1 MAKFVLVILV
11 VVFVAL
17 YGYRQRNQ
25 PIDSRQ
31 ALEAGIQSAKKQHN
45 LSSDEEQLLRLQLAI
60 VDHMTHSRGEPPNSL
75 NDLIPKYFTSIP
87 TNPATGKPYEYERDG
102 KRYRLAGMATGRGT
116 QVASAGGG
124 TAPAGGAPDRKTA
137 GTSELEKQL
146 DFINPNTIVPE
157 TFTYDSA
164 GKRDPYMPFDFSSRA
179 AKEGLSPLEQYT
191 LGQLRVTAVLGDS
204 KGGMKAIIEDQS
216 GKGYS
221 VAVGTKVGTNNGV
234 IVEILKDTIRVLET
248 QQDFTGK
255 EVQRVEEMKIA
266 PQAGGKGMSEA
277 EKAKKAREKKAARKK

>member
-31 ALEAGIQSAKKQHN
+31 AIEAGIQSAKKQHN
-45 LSSDEEQLLRLQLAI
+45 LSNDEEQLLRLQLAI
-60 VDHMTHSRGEPPNSL
+60 VDHMTHSHGDPPNTL
-75 NDLIPKYFTSIP
+75 NDLIPKYFSAVP

-102 KRYRLAGMATGRGT
+102 RRYRLAGMATGRGT
-116 QVASAGGG
+116 QVASKGGTTSPAGGG
-124 TAPAGGAPDRKTA
+124 AA
-137 GTSELEKQL
+137 GTTQLEKEL

-157 TFTYDSA
+157 NFNYDSA
-164 GKRDPYMPFDFSSRA
+164 NKRDPYMPFDFSSRA

-216 GKGYS
+216 GKGYT

-266 PQAGGKGMSEA
+266 PQAGGKGMSES